1 MENVATGIDPFCT
14 FPALERAKRFEP
26 TMFSFLVDNE
36 DMQLKNLSLIIRN
49 VKVVIA
55 PGYDFLNTT
64 IALEVRRIK

>member
-14 FPALERAKRFEP
+14 FPALERAKLFEP